1 MESLIR
7 WWVRN
12 PVAANLLMLIIVTAG
27 WLGLRDI
34 EKEVIPSVQPDI
46 IQVEIM
52 WPGASPKEVE
62 LLVVQRVEEALK
74 NVSNVYRVTSESR
87 ESYGSLTVETFPS
100 VDLNA
105 FLNDIKNAV
114 DSITA
119 FPRDIENP
127 RVRRLEWRQE
137 MIRVALAGD
146 IGEKAL
152 ARLGNS
158 LRNELAGLPY
168 ISQVEVFGSRRE
180 EVTIELSERAL
191 RTYGLSFSDVAT
203 AIRRDS
209 MNVSVGEVRTQTGDV
224 QLRAENL
231 ADTQTDFEQIVIRQ
245 TAAGGQVRVMDVAT
259 VIDGFEQNEIL
270 ATANGKPAVLLQVK
284 TTDDMQVVK
293 ASDAVTGWIERTQPT
308 LPVGVELTLWS
319 DMADVYENRMEL
331 IAESSILGLI
341 LVFIILIFTLEPKV
355 ALWVTVGIGVSFLG
369 AFALLPANDVSLNL
383 LSTFAF
389 LLVLGIVVDDAIVV
403 GESVHHH
410 VHQRGLAGEDA
421 AVAGAFAVSRPVIF
435 AVLTTIVAFAPWLF
449 VSGVTAQFTR
459 QLSVVISLALM
470 FSLIEAF
477 FILPSHLRNQKVTAA
492 KTKWMARQ
500 QRVANSIVLFAEQIY
515 RPFLERCLARRYTT
529 TMVFF
534 SLFLVSL
541 GLFTSG
547 WVKFFFSPQVENE
560 QVYINVRLPP
570 GTPYS
575 RSMEVLGQ
583 LQKAEK
589 QLAEEVNAET
599 KAGRGSGELIEGWY
613 TRARRGDVIAIVQL
627 APPDQRALSAR
638 ETAERFSDLV
648 GDIPDAD
655 EVKVNYTLGDSEAS
669 ITFLLQHEDLDTL
682 NAASRTLQ
690 QHLAGYDKAYFVRDD
705 QWGELPELRFHLLPG
720 AERLGITLGD
730 VSTQVRQ
737 AFYGEEVQRL
747 PREDGD
753 VRVMVRYPENARGS
767 LASFEDMRI
776 RTPDGRLVP
785 LLAVADVEVG
795 QATRRITRRNGERVV
810 TVRATIDPESLGE
823 INRAVKD
830 GYVPEL
836 LAMYPGLQVLKG
848 GSQEAEAEFFS
859 EIAALYTIALFVI
872 YALIA
877 VAFRSY
883 SLPILIMTAMPF
895 GFMGAVFGHL
905 IFNLPMAMFSY
916 FGIGAAAGVVVND
929 NLVLIDY
936 VRRLER
942 EGMSPP
948 KALVTSA
955 VSRFRPIF
963 LTTVTTFVGLIP
975 IMAEQSTSAQFLKP
989 AVLSLAFGVFFALF
1003 VSLLLVPAMYLIG
1016 YDWRQM
1022 RLARKNRKS
1031 GAADAIE
1038 AVPASI

>member
-34 EKEVIPSVQPDI
+34 EKEAFPAVQPDI
-46 IQVEIM
+46 VQVELI

-62 LLVVQRVEEALK
+62 QQVIQRVEEALK
-74 NVSNVYRVTSESR
+74 NVSNVYRITSEAR
-87 ESYGSLTVETFPS
+87 ESFGSLTVETFPS
-100 VDLNA
+100 VDLNT
-105 FLNDIKNAV
+105 FLNDVKNAV
-114 DSITA
+114 DSITS

-137 MIRVALAGD
+137 MIRVALVGD

-152 ARLGNS
+152 TRLAHR
-158 LRNELAGLPY
+158 LRNDLAGQPY
-168 ISQVEVFGSRRE
+168 LSQVDVFGSRRE
-180 EVTIELSERAL
+180 EVTVELSERAL
-191 RTYGLSFSDVAT
+191 RNYGLSFSDVAT

-209 MNVSVGEVRTQTGDV
+209 MNVSVGEVRTRTGDI

-231 ADTQTDFEQIVIRQ
+231 ADTQTDFEQIIIRQ
-245 TAAGGQVRVMDVAT
+245 AAEGGKIRVTDVAT
-259 VIDGFEQNEIL
+259 VIDGFEQNKIL
-270 ATANGKPAVLLQVK
+270 ATLNGKPAVLLSVK
-284 TTDDMQVVK
+284 STDNMQVVK
-293 ASDAVTGWIERTQPT
+293 ASETVKKWIEKTRPT
-308 LPVGVELTLWS
+308 LPVGVGLELWS
-319 DMADVYENRMEL
+319 DTADIYNDRMEL

-341 LVFIILIFTLEPKV
+341 LVFLILILTLEPKV

-410 VHQRGLAGEDA
+410 VHQRGLHGEHA
-421 AVAGAFAVSRPVIF
+421 AITGAFAVSRPVIF

-449 VSGVTAQFTR
+449 LSGVSAQFTR
-459 QLSVVISLALM
+459 QLSVVITLALT

-477 FILPSHLRNQKVTAA
+477 LILPSHLRSLDTEPPKSRWRQ
-492 KTKWMARQ
+492 RQ
-500 QRVANSIVLFAEQIY
+500 QYIADSIVRFAEHTY
-515 RPFLERCLARRYTT
+515 RPFLEKCLAHRYTT

-547 WVKFFFSPQVENE
+547 WVKFFFLPQVENE
-560 QVYINVRLPP
+560 EVYINVRLPP

-575 RSMEVLGQ
+575 RSMEVLAQ
-583 LQKAEK
+583 LQRAEK
-589 QLAEEVNAET
+589 QLAEEINAE
-599 KAGRGSGELIEGWY
+599 ADSGEGSGELVESWY
-613 TRARRGDVIAIVQL
+613 TSARRGDVVAIVQL
-627 APPDQRALSAR
+627 APPETRHLSAR

-648 GDIPDAD
+648 GDVPDAD
-655 EVKVNYTLGDSEAS
+655 EVTVRYTLSESEAS

-682 NAASRTLQ
+682 NAASMTLQ
-690 QHLAGYDKAYFVRDD
+690 QHLAGYDKADFIRDD
-705 QWGELPELRFHLLPG
+705 QWGSLPEMRFHLKPG
-720 AERLGITLGD
+720 AEKLGITLGD

-753 VRVMVRYPENARGS
+753 VRVMVRYPEAARET
-767 LASFEDMRI
+767 LASFEDVRI
-776 RTPDGRLVP
+776 RTPDGRLLP
-785 LLAVADVEVG
+785 LLSVAEVEVG

-810 TVRATIDPESLGE
+810 TVRATVDPESLGE
-823 INRAVKD
+823 INRAVRND
-830 GYVPEL
+830 FLPEL
-836 LAMYPGLQVLKG
+836 AAMYPGLSVLKG

-859 EIAALYTIALFVI
+859 DIAALYTIALFVI

-883 SLPILIMTAMPF
+883 SLPLLIMTAMPF

-905 IFNLPMAMFSY
+905 LFNLPMALFSY
-916 FGIGAAAGVVVND
+916 FGIGAAAGVVIND

-942 EGMSPP
+942 EGHASPE
-948 KALVTSA
+948 ALLTSA

-975 IMAEQSTSAQFLKP
+975 MMAEQSTGAQFLKP

-1016 YDWRQM
+1016 HDWKQW
-1022 RLARKNRKS
+1022 RLSKKSAGNEAEPS
-1031 GAADAIE
+1031 GAAVI
-1038 AVPASI
+1038 SG

>member
-34 EKEVIPSVQPDI
+34 EKEAFPAVQPDI
-46 IQVEIM
+46 VQVELI

-62 LLVVQRVEEALK
+62 QQVIQRVEEALK
-74 NVSNVYRVTSESR
+74 NVSNVYRITSEARDSF
-87 ESYGSLTVETFPS
+87 GSLTVETFPS
-100 VDLNA
+100 VDLNT
-105 FLNDIKNAV
+105 FLNDVKNAV
-114 DSITA
+114 DSVTS

-137 MIRVALAGD
+137 MIRVALVGD

-152 ARLGNS
+152 TRLAHR
-158 LRNELAGLPY
+158 LRNDLAGQPY
-168 ISQVEVFGSRRE
+168 LSQVDVFGSRRE
-180 EVTIELSERAL
+180 EVTVELSERAL
-191 RTYGLSFSDVAT
+191 RNYGLSFSDVAT

-209 MNVSVGEVRTQTGDV
+209 MNVSVGEVRTRTGDI

-231 ADTQTDFEQIVIRQ
+231 ADTQTDFEQIIIRQ
-245 TAAGGQVRVMDVAT
+245 TAEGGKIRVTDVAT
-259 VIDGFEQNEIL
+259 VIDGFEQNKIL
-270 ATANGKPAVLLQVK
+270 ATLNGKPAVLLSVK
-284 TTDDMQVVK
+284 STDNMQVVK
-293 ASDAVTGWIERTQPT
+293 ASETVKKWIEKTRPT
-308 LPVGVELTLWS
+308 LPVGVGLELWS
-319 DMADVYENRMEL
+319 DTADIYNDRMEL

-341 LVFIILIFTLEPKV
+341 LVFLILILTLEPKV

-410 VHQRGLAGEDA
+410 VHQRGLHGEHA
-421 AVAGAFAVSRPVIF
+421 AITGAFAVSRPVIF

-449 VSGVTAQFTR
+449 LSGVSAQFTR
-459 QLSVVISLALM
+459 QLSVVITLALT

-477 FILPSHLRNQKVTAA
+477 LILPSHLRSLDTEPPKSRWRQ
-492 KTKWMARQ
+492 RQ
-500 QRVANSIVLFAEQIY
+500 QYIADSIVRFAEHTY
-515 RPFLERCLARRYTT
+515 RPFLEKCLAHRYTT

-534 SLFLVSL
+534 SLFLISL

-560 QVYINVRLPP
+560 EVYINVRLPP

-575 RSMEVLGQ
+575 RSMEVLAQ
-583 LQKAEK
+583 LQRAEK
-589 QLAEEVNAET
+589 QLAEEINAE
-599 KAGRGSGELIEGWY
+599 ADSGEGSGELVESWY
-613 TRARRGDVIAIVQL
+613 TRARRGDVVAIVQL
-627 APPDQRALSAR
+627 APPETRHLSAR

-648 GDIPDAD
+648 GDVPDAD
-655 EVKVNYTLGDSEAS
+655 EVTVRYTLSESEAS

-682 NAASRTLQ
+682 NAASMTLQ
-690 QHLAGYDKAYFVRDD
+690 QHLAGYDKAYFIRDD
-705 QWGELPELRFHLLPG
+705 QWGSLPEMRFHLKPG
-720 AERLGITLGD
+720 AEKLGITLGD

-753 VRVMVRYPENARGS
+753 VRVMVRYPEAARET
-767 LASFEDMRI
+767 LASFEDVRI
-776 RTPDGRLVP
+776 RTPDGRLLP
-785 LLAVADVEVG
+785 LLSVAEVEVG

-810 TVRATIDPESLGE
+810 TVRAIVDPESLGE
-823 INRAVKD
+823 INRAVRND
-830 GYVPEL
+830 FLPEL
-836 LAMYPGLQVLKG
+836 TAMYPGLSVLKG

-877 VAFRSY
+877 VAFH
-883 SLPILIMTAMPF
+883 A
-895 GFMGAVFGHL
+895 
-905 IFNLPMAMFSY
+905 
-916 FGIGAAAGVVVND
+916 
-929 NLVLIDY
+929 
-936 VRRLER
+936 
-942 EGMSPP
+942 SPE
-948 KALVTSA
+948 ALLTSA

-975 IMAEQSTSAQFLKP
+975 MMAEQSTGAQFLKP

-1016 YDWRQM
+1016 HDWKQW
-1022 RLARKNRKS
+1022 RLSKKSAGNEAEPS
-1031 GAADAIE
+1031 GAAVI
-1038 AVPASI
+1038 SG

>member
-1 MESLIR
+1 MEGLIR

-34 EKEVIPSVQPDI
+34 EKEAFPSVQPDLV
-46 IQVEIM
+46 QVEII

-62 LLVVQRVEEALK
+62 QQVIQRVEEVLK
-74 NVSNVYRVTSESR
+74 NVPNVYRVTSEAR
-87 ESYGSLTVETFPS
+87 ESFGSLTVETSPT
-100 VDLNA
+100 VNLNT
-105 FLNDIKNAV
+105 FLNDVKNAV
-114 DSITA
+114 DSVTA

-152 ARLGNS
+152 TRLGNR
-158 LRNELAGLPY
+158 LRDEMASLPY
-168 ISQVEVFGSRRE
+168 ISQVEVFGARRE
-180 EVTIELSERAL
+180 EVTIELSERDL
-191 RTYGLSFSDVAT
+191 RNYGLSFSDVAA

-209 MNVSVGEVRTQTGDV
+209 MNVSVGEVRTRTGDV
-224 QLRAENL
+224 QLRAQNL

-245 TAAGGQVRVMDVAT
+245 TPGGGRVRVMDVAT

-270 ATANGKPAVLLQVK
+270 ATLNGQPAVLLQSK
-284 TTDDMQVVK
+284 ASDNMQVVR
-293 ASDAVTGWIERTQPT
+293 ASQAVKRWIERTQPT
-308 LPVGVELTLWS
+308 LPVGVVLELWS
-319 DMADVYENRMEL
+319 DNADVFEDRMEL

-341 LVFIILIFTLEPKV
+341 LVFFVLILTLEPKV

-403 GESVHHH
+403 GESIHHH
-410 VHQRGLAGEDA
+410 VHQRGLSGEQA
-421 AVAGAFAVSRPVIF
+421 AVEGAFAVSRPVIF

-459 QLSVVISLALM
+459 QLSVVITLALL

-477 FILPSHLRNQKVTAA
+477 LILPSHLRNMKQTVSTSQWKL
-492 KTKWMARQ
+492 RQ
-500 QRVANSIVLFAEQIY
+500 ERVANAIVRFAQQTY
-515 RPFLERCLARRYTT
+515 RPFLERCLQRRYTT

-541 GLFTSG
+541 GLFNSG
-547 WVKFFFSPQVENE
+547 WVKFYFSPQVESE
-560 QVYINVRLPP
+560 EVYINVRLPP

-575 RSMEVLGQ
+575 RSIEVLRQ
-583 LQKAEK
+583 LQQAEK
-589 QLAEEVNAET
+589 QLAAEVNAEAE
-599 KAGRGSGELIEGWY
+599 AGQGTGQLIESWY

-627 APPDQRALSAR
+627 APPDTRHLSAR
-638 ETAERFSDLV
+638 ATAERFSDLV

-655 EVKVNYTLGDSEAS
+655 EVKVNYSFGDGEAS
-669 ITFLLQHEDLDTL
+669 ITFLLQHDDLDAL

-690 QHLAGYDKAYFVRDD
+690 QHLAGYDKTYFIRDD
-705 QWGELPELRFHLLPG
+705 QWGALPELRFSLLPG
-720 AERLGITLGD
+720 AEKLGVTLGD
-730 VSTQVRQ
+730 VSSQVRQ

-753 VRVMVRYPENARGS
+753 VRVMVRYPEAERES
-767 LASFEDMRI
+767 LAAFEEVRI
-776 RTPDGRLVP
+776 RTPDGRLIP
-785 LLAVADVEVG
+785 LLAVAEVEVG
-795 QATRRITRRNGERVV
+795 LATRRITRRNGERVV
-810 TVRATIDPESLGE
+810 TVNATVEPESLGE
-823 INRAVKD
+823 INRAVKE
-830 GYVPEL
+830 GFVPEL
-836 LAMYPGLQVLKG
+836 VAMYPGLRVLKG

-859 EIAALYTIALFVI
+859 EITALYTVALFVI

-883 SLPILIMTAMPF
+883 SLPLLIMTAMPF

-905 IFNLPMAMFSY
+905 LFNEPMALFSY

-942 EGMSPP
+942 EGLSSPE
-948 KALVTSA
+948 AIVASA

-1003 VSLLLVPAMYLIG
+1003 VSLLLVPAMYL
-1016 YDWRQM
+1016 
-1022 RLARKNRKS
+1022 
-1031 GAADAIE
+1031 
-1038 AVPASI
+1038 V

>member
-12 PVAANLLMLIIVTAG
+12 PVAANLLMLIIITAG

-34 EKEVIPSVQPDI
+34 EKEAFPSVQPDI
-46 IQVEIM
+46 IQVELI

-62 LLVVQRVEEALK
+62 QQVIQRVEEALK
-74 NVSNVYRVTSESR
+74 NVSNVYRVTSEAR
-87 ESYGSLTVETFPS
+87 ESFGSLSVETYPS
-100 VDLNA
+100 VNLNT

-114 DSITA
+114 DSVTA

-137 MIRVALAGD
+137 MMRVTLAGD
-146 IGEKAL
+146 VGERAL
-152 ARLGNS
+152 TRLANR
-158 LRNELAGLPY
+158 LRNEVAGLPY
-168 ISQVEVFGSRRE
+168 ISQVEVFGSRSE

-209 MNVSVGEVRTQTGDV
+209 MNISVGEVRTQTGDV

-231 ADTQTDFEQIVIRQ
+231 ADSQTDFEQIVIRQ
-245 TAAGGQVRVMDVAT
+245 TANGGQVRVIDVAT
-259 VIDGFEQNEIL
+259 VIDGFEQNPIL

-284 TTDDMQVVK
+284 STDDMQVVK
-293 ASDAVTGWIERTQPT
+293 ASQAVKRWIEQTKPT
-308 LPVGVELTLWS
+308 LPVGVELDLWS
-319 DMADVYENRMEL
+319 DTADIYEDRMEL
-331 IAESSILGLI
+331 IAESSIIGLLLVFGILI
-341 LVFIILIFTLEPKV
+341 LTLEPKV

-403 GESVHHH
+403 GESIHHH
-410 VHQRGLAGEDA
+410 AHQRGLKGEDA
-421 AVAGAFAVSRPVIF
+421 AIAGAFAVSRPVIF

-449 VSGVTAQFTR
+449 LSGITAQFTR
-459 QLSVVISLALM
+459 QLSVVITLALL

-477 FILPSHLRNQKVTAA
+477 LILPSHLRNLKMSAPTS
-492 KTKWMARQ
+492 KWMIRQ
-500 QRVANSIVLFAEQIY
+500 KRIADSIVRFSENTY
-515 RPFLERCLARRYTT
+515 RPFLEWCLARRYTT
-529 TMVFF
+529 VMVFF

-541 GLFTSG
+541 GLFNSG

-560 QVYINVRLPP
+560 VVYIDVRLPP

-575 RSMEVLGQ
+575 RSLEVLGQ
-583 LQKAEK
+583 LQRAEQ
-589 QLAEEVNAET
+589 QLVADINGEAKVGKGT
-599 KAGRGSGELIEGWY
+599 GELIEGWY
-613 TRARRGDVIAIVQL
+613 TRASRGSVVAIVQL
-627 APPDQRALSAR
+627 APPDQRHLSAR

-655 EVKVNYTLGDSEAS
+655 EVKVNFTLNDSEAS
-669 ITFLLQHEDLDTL
+669 ITFLLQHDDLDTL
-682 NAASRTLQ
+682 NAASRMLQ
-690 QHLAGYDKAYFVRDD
+690 QHLASYDKTYFIRDD
-705 QWGELPELRFHLLPG
+705 QWGSLPELRFSLLPG
-720 AERLGITLGD
+720 AERLGITLDD
-730 VSTQVRQ
+730 VSSQVRQ

-753 VRVMVRYPENARGS
+753 VRVMVRYPEAARAS
-767 LASFEDMRI
+767 LGSFEDVRI

-785 LLAVADVEVG
+785 LLAVADVEAG

-810 TVRATIDPESLGE
+810 TVRATVEPESLEE

-836 LAMYPGLQVLKG
+836 LAMYPGLDVLKG

-859 EIAALYTIALFVI
+859 EIIALYTIALFVI

-883 SLPILIMTAMPF
+883 SLPLLIMTAMPF

-905 IFNLPMAMFSY
+905 IFNLPMALFSY

-1003 VSLLLVPAMYLIG
+1003 VSLLLVPAMYLVG
-1016 YDWRQM
+1016 YDWQQM
-1022 RLARKNRKS
+1022 RLARKRRKTAS
-1031 GAADAIE
+1031 PGADEVASA
-1038 AVPASI
+1038 PA

>member
-34 EKEVIPSVQPDI
+34 EKEAFPAVQPDI
-46 IQVEIM
+46 VQVELI

-62 LLVVQRVEEALK
+62 QQVIQRVEEALK
-74 NVSNVYRVTSESR
+74 NVSNVYRTTSEAR
-87 ESYGSLTVETFPS
+87 ESFGSVTVETFPS

-105 FLNDIKNAV
+105 FLNDVKNAV
-114 DSITA
+114 DSVTS

-127 RVRRLEWRQE
+127 RVRRLEWRRE
-137 MIRVALAGD
+137 MIRVAVVGD
-146 IGEKAL
+146 VGEKAL
-152 ARLGNS
+152 TRLGHR

-168 ISQVEVFGSRRE
+168 LSQVEVFGARRE

-191 RTYGLSFSDVAT
+191 RNYGLSFSDVAS

-209 MNVSVGEVRTQTGDV
+209 MNVSVGEVRTRTGDI

-245 TAAGGQVRVMDVAT
+245 TADGGQIRVVDVAT
-259 VIDGFEQNEIL
+259 VVDGFEQNEIL
-270 ATANGKPAVLLQVK
+270 ATLNGQAAVLLQVQS
-284 TTDDMQVVK
+284 TDNMQVVK
-293 ASDAVTGWIERTQPT
+293 ASETVKKWIEKTRPT
-308 LPVGVELTLWS
+308 LPVGVGLELWS
-319 DMADVYENRMEL
+319 DTADIYNNRMEL

-341 LVFIILIFTLEPKV
+341 LVFLILILTLEPKV

-410 VHQRGLAGEDA
+410 VHQKGLSGETA
-421 AVAGAFAVSRPVIF
+421 AITGAFAVSRPVIF

-449 VSGVTAQFTR
+449 LTGVTAQFTR
-459 QLSVVISLALM
+459 QLSVVITLALT

-477 FILPSHLRNQKVTAA
+477 LILPSHLRQLDTQPPQG
-492 KTKWMARQ
+492 KWRRRQ
-500 QRVANSIVLFAEQIY
+500 QYIADSIVRFAEQIY
-515 RPFLERCLARRYTT
+515 RPFLEKCLAHRYTT

-560 QVYINVRLPP
+560 EIYINVRLPP

-575 RSMEVLGQ
+575 RSMEVLAQ
-583 LQKAEK
+583 LQRAEE
-589 QLAEEVNAET
+589 QLAEEINAEAD
-599 KAGRGSGELIEGWY
+599 AGEGSGELVESWY

-627 APPDQRALSAR
+627 APPETRHLSAR

-648 GDIPDAD
+648 GDVPDAD
-655 EVKVNYTLGDSEAS
+655 EVAVRYTLSDSEAS

-682 NAASRTLQ
+682 NAASMTLQ
-690 QHLAGYDKAYFVRDD
+690 SHLGEYDKAYFIRDD
-705 QWGELPELRFHLLPG
+705 QWGSLPEMRFHLKPG
-720 AERLGITLGD
+720 AEQLGITLTE
-730 VSTQVRQ
+730 VSMQVRQ

-753 VRVMVRYPENARGS
+753 VRVMVRYPEAARES
-767 LASFEDMRI
+767 LGSFEDVRI

-785 LLAVADVEVG
+785 LLSVAEIEVG

-810 TVRATIDPESLGE
+810 TVRATVEPESLGE

-830 GYVPEL
+830 DYLPKLV
-836 LAMYPGLQVLKG
+836 AMYPGLRVLKG
-848 GSQEAEAEFFS
+848 GSQEAEAEFFG

-883 SLPILIMTAMPF
+883 SLPLLIMTAMPF
-895 GFMGAVFGHL
+895 GFMGAVYGHL
-905 IFNLPMAMFSY
+905 LFNLPMALFSY
-916 FGIGAAAGVVVND
+916 FGIGAAAGVVIND

-942 EGMSPP
+942 EGTASPE
-948 KALVTSA
+948 AIVTSA

-975 IMAEQSTSAQFLKP
+975 IMAEQSTGAQFLKP

-1016 YDWRQM
+1016 YDWKQW
-1022 RLARKNRKS
+1022 RLARKTPNVESPSTAAVS
-1031 GAADAIE
+1031 GGTI
-1038 AVPASI
+1038 

>member
-34 EKEVIPSVQPDI
+34 EKEAFPAVQPDI
-46 IQVEIM
+46 VQVELI

-62 LLVVQRVEEALK
+62 QQVIQRVEEALK
-74 NVSNVYRVTSESR
+74 NVSNVYRITSEARDSF
-87 ESYGSLTVETFPS
+87 GSLTVETFPS
-100 VDLNA
+100 VDLNT
-105 FLNDIKNAV
+105 FLNDVKNAV
-114 DSITA
+114 DSVTS

-137 MIRVALAGD
+137 MIRVALVGD

-152 ARLGNS
+152 TRLAHR
-158 LRNELAGLPY
+158 LRNDLAGQPY
-168 ISQVEVFGSRRE
+168 LSQVDVFGSRRE
-180 EVTIELSERAL
+180 EVTVELSERAL
-191 RTYGLSFSDVAT
+191 RNYGLSFSDVAT

-209 MNVSVGEVRTQTGDV
+209 MNVSVGEVRTRTGDI

-231 ADTQTDFEQIVIRQ
+231 ADTQTDFEQIIIRQ
-245 TAAGGQVRVMDVAT
+245 TAEGGKIRVTDVAT
-259 VIDGFEQNEIL
+259 VIDGFEQNKIL
-270 ATANGKPAVLLQVK
+270 ATLNGKPAVLLSVK
-284 TTDDMQVVK
+284 STDNMQVVK
-293 ASDAVTGWIERTQPT
+293 ASETVKKWIEKTRPT
-308 LPVGVELTLWS
+308 LPVGVGLELWS
-319 DMADVYENRMEL
+319 DTADIYNDRMEL

-341 LVFIILIFTLEPKV
+341 LVFLILILTLEPKV

-410 VHQRGLAGEDA
+410 VHQRGLHGEHA
-421 AVAGAFAVSRPVIF
+421 AITGAFAVSRPVIF

-449 VSGVTAQFTR
+449 LSGVSAQFTR
-459 QLSVVISLALM
+459 QLSVVITLALT

-477 FILPSHLRNQKVTAA
+477 LILPSHLRSLDTEPPKSRWRQ
-492 KTKWMARQ
+492 RQ
-500 QRVANSIVLFAEQIY
+500 QYIADSIVRFAEHTY
-515 RPFLERCLARRYTT
+515 RPFLEKCLAHRYTT

-534 SLFLVSL
+534 SLFLISL

-560 QVYINVRLPP
+560 EVYINVRLPP

-575 RSMEVLGQ
+575 RSMEVLAQ
-583 LQKAEK
+583 LQRAEK
-589 QLAEEVNAET
+589 QLAEEINAE
-599 KAGRGSGELIEGWY
+599 ADSGEGSGELVESWY
-613 TRARRGDVIAIVQL
+613 TRARRGDVVAIVQL
-627 APPDQRALSAR
+627 APPETRHLSAR

-648 GDIPDAD
+648 GDVPDAD
-655 EVKVNYTLGDSEAS
+655 EVTVRYTLSESEAS

-682 NAASRTLQ
+682 NAASMTLQ
-690 QHLAGYDKAYFVRDD
+690 QHLAGYDKAYFIRDD
-705 QWGELPELRFHLLPG
+705 QWGSLPEMRFHLKPG
-720 AERLGITLGD
+720 AEKLGITLGD

-753 VRVMVRYPENARGS
+753 VRVMVRYPEAARET
-767 LASFEDMRI
+767 LASFEDVRI
-776 RTPDGRLVP
+776 RTPDGRLLP
-785 LLAVADVEVG
+785 LLSVAEVEVG

-810 TVRATIDPESLGE
+810 TVRAIVDPESLGE
-823 INRAVKD
+823 INRAVRND
-830 GYVPEL
+830 FLPEL
-836 LAMYPGLQVLKG
+836 TAMYPGLSVLKG

-883 SLPILIMTAMPF
+883 SLPLLIMTAMPF

-905 IFNLPMAMFSY
+905 LFNLPMALFSY
-916 FGIGAAAGVVVND
+916 FGIGAAAGVVIND

-942 EGMSPP
+942 EGHASPE
-948 KALVTSA
+948 ALLTSA

-975 IMAEQSTSAQFLKP
+975 MMAEQSTGAQFL
-989 AVLSLAFGVFFALF
+989 
-1003 VSLLLVPAMYLIG
+1003 
-1016 YDWRQM
+1016 
-1022 RLARKNRKS
+1022 
-1031 GAADAIE
+1031 
-1038 AVPASI
+1038 

>member
-34 EKEVIPSVQPDI
+34 EKEAFPAVQPDI
-46 IQVEIM
+46 VQVELI

-62 LLVVQRVEEALK
+62 QQVIQRVEEALK
-74 NVSNVYRVTSESR
+74 NVSNVYRITSEAR
-87 ESYGSLTVETFPS
+87 ESFGSLTVETYPS
-100 VDLNA
+100 VDLNT
-105 FLNDIKNAV
+105 FLNDVKNAV
-114 DSITA
+114 DSVTS

-137 MIRVALAGD
+137 MIRVALVGD

-152 ARLGNS
+152 TRLAHR
-158 LRNELAGLPY
+158 LRNDLAGQPY
-168 ISQVEVFGSRRE
+168 LSQVDVFGSRRE
-180 EVTIELSERAL
+180 EVTVELSERAL
-191 RTYGLSFSDVAT
+191 RNYGLSFSDVAT

-209 MNVSVGEVRTQTGDV
+209 MNVSVGEVRTRTGDI

-231 ADTQTDFEQIVIRQ
+231 ADTQTDFEQIIIRQ
-245 TAAGGQVRVMDVAT
+245 TAEGGKIRVTDVAT
-259 VIDGFEQNEIL
+259 VIDGFEQNKIL
-270 ATANGKPAVLLQVK
+270 ATLNGKPAVLLSVK
-284 TTDDMQVVK
+284 STDNMQVVK
-293 ASDAVTGWIERTQPT
+293 ASETVKKWIEKTRPT
-308 LPVGVELTLWS
+308 LPVGVGLELWS
-319 DMADVYENRMEL
+319 DTADIYNNRMEL

-341 LVFIILIFTLEPKV
+341 LVFLILILTLEPKV

-410 VHQRGLAGEDA
+410 VHQRGLRGEHA
-421 AVAGAFAVSRPVIF
+421 AITGALAVSRPVIF

-449 VSGVTAQFTR
+449 LSGVSAQFTR
-459 QLSVVISLALM
+459 QLSVVITLALT

-477 FILPSHLRNQKVTAA
+477 LILPSHLRSLDTEPPKSRWRQ
-492 KTKWMARQ
+492 RQ
-500 QRVANSIVLFAEQIY
+500 QSIADSIVRFAEHTY
-515 RPFLERCLARRYTT
+515 RPFLEKCLAHRYTT

-534 SLFLVSL
+534 SLFLISL

-560 QVYINVRLPP
+560 EVYINVRLPP

-575 RSMEVLGQ
+575 RSMEVLAQ
-583 LQKAEK
+583 LQRAEK
-589 QLAEEVNAET
+589 QLAEEINAE
-599 KAGRGSGELIEGWY
+599 ADSGEGSGELVESWY
-613 TRARRGDVIAIVQL
+613 TRARRGEVIAIVQL
-627 APPDQRALSAR
+627 APPETRHLSAR

-648 GDIPDAD
+648 GDVPDAD
-655 EVKVNYTLGDSEAS
+655 EVTVRYTLSESEAS

-682 NAASRTLQ
+682 NAASMTLQ
-690 QHLAGYDKAYFVRDD
+690 QHLAGYDKAYFIRDD
-705 QWGELPELRFHLLPG
+705 QWGSLPEIRFHLKPG
-720 AERLGITLGD
+720 AEKLGITLGD

-753 VRVMVRYPENARGS
+753 VRVMVRYPEAARET
-767 LASFEDMRI
+767 LASFEDVRI
-776 RTPDGRLVP
+776 RTPDGRLLP
-785 LLAVADVEVG
+785 LLSVAEVEVG

-810 TVRATIDPESLGE
+810 TVRATVDPESLGE
-823 INRAVKD
+823 INRAVRND
-830 GYVPEL
+830 FLPEL
-836 LAMYPGLQVLKG
+836 AAMYPGLSVLKG

-883 SLPILIMTAMPF
+883 SLPLLIMTAMPF

-905 IFNLPMAMFSY
+905 LFNLPMALFSY
-916 FGIGAAAGVVVND
+916 FGIGAAAGVVIND

-942 EGMSPP
+942 EGRASPE
-948 KALVTSA
+948 AMLTSA

-975 IMAEQSTSAQFLKP
+975 MMAEQSTGAQFLKP

-1016 YDWRQM
+1016 HDWKQW
-1022 RLARKNRKS
+1022 RLSKTSAGNEAEPS
-1031 GAADAIE
+1031 GAAGI
-1038 AVPASI
+1038 SG